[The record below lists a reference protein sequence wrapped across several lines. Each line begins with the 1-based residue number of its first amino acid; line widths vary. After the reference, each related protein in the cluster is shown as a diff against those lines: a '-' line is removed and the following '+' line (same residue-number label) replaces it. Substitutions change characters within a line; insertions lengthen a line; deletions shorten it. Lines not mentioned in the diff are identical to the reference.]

1 MGFPRS
7 VQWDE
12 SGTTLA
18 IGTTGNAVCLV
29 QPGDLTTNGKPNGR
43 SLYCM
48 QSYSDTNVEALT
60 ASDLYC
66 VHGVP

>member
-29 QPGDLTTNGKPNGR
+29 QPGDLTASNNGKSNGKPNGKVTDKTV
-43 SLYCM
+43 
-48 QSYSDTNVEALT
+48 SYIV
-60 ASDLYC
+60 C
-66 VHGVP
+66 VCV